1 MAKLTDLQN
10 FCKDKSIIIVGNSS
24 GILNHKEGKLIDS
37 YDIVVRLNRGYQPN
51 NYFYN
56 SLGSKTNILSIGIK
70 SAKQASNVI
79 LSNKVNYI
87 LSPIIWSDKLSYPNV
102 YDIDHSVYHKLKED
116 LGGIKPSTGISTFN
130 FFNTLINFKKLDL
143 IGFDFFQT
151 SSYHRN
157 RLGHLLV
164 KDHNGAK
171 EKLFFEKTKDIE
183 KTSWIQL
190 KNINPE
196 RKRDTINNMPVYS
209 NHIVKNNKRR

>member
-1 MAKLTDLQN
+1 MTKLTDLQN

-37 YDIVVRLNRGYQPN
+37 YDVVVRINRGYQPN
-51 NYFYN
+51 NYFYD
-56 SLGSKTNILSIGIK
+56 SLGSKTHILSIGVK
-70 SAKQASNVI
+70 SAKQASNII

-116 LGGIKPSTGISTFN
+116 LGEIKPSTGISTFN
-130 FFNTLINFKKLDL
+130 FFNKLIDFKKLDL
-143 IGFDFFQT
+143 IGFDFFQ
-151 SSYHRN
+151 SSSPQRN

-164 KDHNGAK
+164 KDHNGTK
-171 EKLFFEKTKDIE
+171 EKLFFEETRNIE

-190 KNINPE
+190 KYINSLQQ
-196 RKRDTINNMPVYS
+196 RGTINNMPIHHK
-209 NHIVKNNKRR
+209 HIVKNNRR